1 MAREFERTER
11 VSHFLHEELARLLQ
25 STVRDPRVQEVNLTG
40 VEVSRDLSHAK
51 VFFTLMSDASSE
63 ERAEVTAVLSKVSGF
78 LRSELA
84 KASTM
89 RTVPRISFRLTR
101 VLGGVA
107 TWRHCSA
114 RYAGLMSNSIRVMRK
129 TPQTRQTDHGASE
142 KRASGRRSVGARQTN
157 WHVIERC
164 APARQAPFWG
174 CQSGAHRQP

>member
-1 MAREFERTER
+1 MGREFERTQR

-63 ERAEVTAVLSKVSGF
+63 ERAEVTAVLSKLSGF

-89 RTVPRISFRLTR
+89 RTVPRISFRFDESVGRGRDMETLLREVRRAVEQLHT
-101 VLGGVA
+101 GD
-107 TWRHCSA
+107 SE
-114 RYAGLMSNSIRVMRK
+114 
-129 TPQTRQTDHGASE
+129 DASE
-142 KRASGRRSVGARQTN
+142 
-157 WHVIERC
+157 
-164 APARQAPFWG
+164 PAD
-174 CQSGAHRQP
+174 

>member
-1 MAREFERTER
+1 MGREFERTQR

-51 VFFTLMSDASSE
+51 VFFTLMSDASRE

-89 RTVPRISFRLTR
+89 RTVPRISFRF
-101 VLGGVA
+101 
-107 TWRHCSA
+107 
-114 RYAGLMSNSIRVMRK
+114 
-129 TPQTRQTDHGASE
+129 DE
-142 KRASGRRSVGARQTN
+142 SVGRGRDMETLLREVRWADEQL
-157 WHVIERC
+157 
-164 APARQAPFWG
+164 
-174 CQSGAHRQP
+174 HRGDSEDASDTAD